1 MKLSTHNRPR
11 HAAALLALTAI
22 LASSFAPRAPVNEAA
37 AQEPKSQPRVTSAKD
52 KAAPAAAADYG
63 LAQVRE
69 INTQIAAVWKDNG
82 LTPSPAATDS
92 EWCRRVFLDVLGRV
106 PTVPEL
112 QAFTADKS
120 ADKKL
125 KLVEKLLN
133 DEEYNAEYARNWTT
147 IWTNILIGRNG
158 GMEDNTLISRAG
170 MQKYLRDSFARNKPY
185 DRMVYELVTATGGT
199 SPGSPDFNGATNFL
213 IMKLDEGAAQA
224 TAMTAKHFLGL
235 QVQCTQCHN
244 HPFNDWK
251 QQKFWDMNAF
261 LKQTRALRKFAPGTR
276 DITSAELVNQDF
288 PGDTGDPS
296 EADVSYEL
304 RNGRMQV
311 AYPVFI
317 DGTEISKSGYVLEND
332 RRTKLGELMLQS
344 EYLDKTIANRMWAHF
359 MGYGFTKP
367 IDDMGPHNVPTHPQ
381 LLDYLGKEVRKN
393 SFNLKELMKWI
404 VLSEAYSLSSKVTLG
419 NKADDPL
426 LGETPKFTHFYLR
439 QMRAEELYESL
450 VVATQADKTK
460 GSYEE
465 QEKLKAEWM
474 KQFVIA
480 FGTDEGDETT
490 TFNGTIPQILMMF
503 NGDLVKKATS
513 PEQGSFVH
521 QLATDTSL
529 KPLDKINHLFMAGLG
544 RPPSQNEVLAAQQ
557 LAATHKG
564 NSIAA
569 MEDLWWAVLNSNEF
583 IMNH

>member
-1 MKLSTHNRPR
+1 MDFKNTLRRRCS
-11 HAAALLALTAI
+11 ALLALAAI
-22 LASSFAPRAPVNEAA
+22 FVAPFAPFAT
-37 AQEPKSQPRVTSAKD
+37 AQDAKPKSRETTKAKAKD
-52 KAAPAAAADYG
+52 ANAPNADYG
-63 LAQVRE
+63 IPQIRE
-69 INTQIAAVWKDNG
+69 INQQIAAVWKDNN
-82 LTPSPAATDS
+82 LTPSPEASDS
-92 EWCRRVFLDVLGRV
+92 EWCRRLFLDVLGRV

-112 QAFTADKS
+112 HDFVSNKS

-158 GMEDNTLISRAG
+158 GMEDRTLISRAG

-199 SPGSPDFNGATNFL
+199 SPGSPNFNGATNFL

-244 HPFNDWK
+244 HPFNEWK

-261 LKQTRALRKFAPGTR
+261 FKQTRALRKFAPGTR
-276 DITSAELVNQDF
+276 DVASAELVNQDF
-288 PGDTGDPS
+288 AGDTGDPS
-296 EADVSYEL
+296 EAAVTYEL
-304 RNGRMQV
+304 RNGQMKV
-311 AYPVFI
+311 AFPVFI
-317 DGTEISKSGYVLEND
+317 DGREISKSGYVTDND
-332 RRTKLGELMLQS
+332 RRTQLGEMIIQS

-381 LLDYLGKEVRKN
+381 LLDYLGKEIRKN

-404 VLSEAYSLSSKVTLG
+404 VLSEPYSLSSKITAG

-450 VVATQADKTK
+450 VTATQAEKTK
-460 GSYEE
+460 GGYEE
-465 QEKLKAEWM
+465 QEKMKAEWL

-521 QLATDTSL
+521 QLANNASI
-529 KPLDKINHLFMAGLG
+529 KPVDKINYLFQAGLA
-544 RPPSQNEVLAAQQ
+544 RQPSRDELIAAQQ

-564 NSIAA
+564 NGVAA
-569 MEDLWWAVLNSNEF
+569 MEDIWWAVLNSNEF